1 MADLPGRD
9 PPNHRGGEQ
18 DQRHGVQPL
27 PDAAPPRDQVRVRDD
42 DDNNDSDNDNDDDRY
57 GGWRVWVDTLAIVHS
72 KVSFEEFRLQVR
84 NSEPSTGNEI
94 SIN

>member
-1 MADLPGRD
+1 MIHPTT
-9 PPNHRGGEQ
+9 EEESKI
-18 DQRHGVQPL
+18 
-27 PDAAPPRDQVRVRDD
+27 
-42 DDNNDSDNDNDDDRY
+42 SDMVFSLFRMLLHHAIKFEY